1 MYTLN
6 DMICIYATKDLK
18 TTEFFVSVF
27 RALGSAQDHV
37 GLQTQHLA
45 RRRAEPGGQT
55 MDRKWDMNGETDY
68 GTWVRVCFFMGG
80 S

>member
-55 MDRKWDMNGETDY
+55 MG
-68 GTWVRVCFFMGG
+68 
-80 S
+80 